1 MPLVALLI
9 IGVAVGFLASRILKV
24 NMDTPSTIALGVLG
38 ALIGTVVLRGLV
50 MLAGLNAAMFHAR
63 GGLRQVHRHRQQDGQ
78 PPQGATRE
86 VQCRLIG
93 QPVHHGSDHDDACEQ
108 AQPGEG
114 QLPPGVLH
122 VLLHEGLSPV
132 PMVSVR

>member
-50 MLAGLNAAMFHAR
+50 MLAGI
-63 GGLRQVHRHRQQDGQ
+63 
-78 PPQGATRE
+78 GAGF
-86 VQCRLIG
+86 VGALLGALILIWAWK
-93 QPVHHGSDHDDACEQ
+93 SFAK
-108 AQPGEG
+108 
-114 QLPPGVLH
+114 
-122 VLLHEGLSPV
+122 
-132 PMVSVR
+132 